1 MLKQTKKTSGRPYR
15 STNQLTVATVAIIAL
30 TGMGYVISQT
40 DAGLAHTSTAPGVN
54 HLNQGTSG
62 HTSTYSSTTSPRH
75 PKSDGTNKSLHD
87 SSHLHVRDIADSTTK
102 FWSARGGASSTPA
115 TTIVNNYPGLPATST
130 SGDQIHNHF
139 DPNWSMKGV
148 DTNNLWDG
156 LLTAPRSTTVQ
167 KRGTG
172 QTTEALSDIEHLQ
185 IQRQHPYV
193 MVDYDGQSNGSYV
206 VDLWVNKTDFNTKPI
221 RLQLYDFCHSAID
234 EYVSSDNVRTVL
246 RLQYGTGGNR
256 GSSLILTGPEAAYP
270 GTVHG
275 NTQATAACTHPGAQL
290 IEVDIKASD
299 IQRRPQ
305 ATKTLRVSSS
315 DTSEYER
322 YKLMFTGQY
331 RRNNQWFSMYGSG
344 SADGWKYTNLFKVN
358 AVSGSTT
365 VAKSFITFRGNGYS
379 QAVPGIR
386 PGGVNN
392 AKTANANPNAAKIM
406 ARRWGIG
413 FIVAPQRCDA
423 SPALIPSNHP
433 NHKLRIYDAD
443 YYGRT
448 RPDLYNASPNNGLP
462 KYDAGGNLQPAS
474 QTHLHIFSTSLDNYR
489 KSGFNWFGS
498 NNWLSATD
506 NTARN
511 ATSASLGNPTGARL
525 LSNIDYFGHAVQQAA
540 GQENTWTDIGQQ
552 INYTFRK
559 GNVYLI
565 AFSNIDASN
574 DVTFHLPFRHQH
586 ALEECNTEIE
596 ITSPTDSSPCVV
608 RFKNVKLNHNINP
621 LYGYQG
627 QLSLRRKTTPLTLP
641 YSASHGGSTYAYTKK
656 YKEVTNSSA
665 QQIINLYNNHYFWNQ
680 IDQIMN
686 DPPSGVN
693 GLDRQ
698 PLQLVSIKL
707 DHYYSTVANYNSD
720 NSTAFTSTPSA
731 ANRQIAFPLV
741 DIKGNPITKET
752 CVVTDPVGEV
762 IFTRSGNKCDVNLSK
777 VSFTINGVRPTELR
791 LSVIDTSNSN
801 TAITTI
807 PDAGGN
813 ISRPTLEF
821 QQSSG
826 PSDNV
831 VGNSRIFS
839 LEKPT
844 ATILAKLRN
853 NQLNYQWTHYKLNG
867 TWTPFRFPIN
877 IPKATGYA
885 SAVSGLGS
893 SDCTSQAQNSPAGCN
908 TRPTI
913 DSSSRSYAKYDS
925 DSFDQN
931 NTSDHDR
938 FLPLQLTSDSASHTL
953 QTSWYQRGPTIRRT
967 VIPKVQQ
974 WRDVFV
980 GTEYEYSRPAG
991 WFFASEV
998 EDGWIPVPNSN
1009 RPRMERRR
1017 IWVDGAPQEI
1027 SWDSQSEQRQSVQ
1040 ITPSQFAITP
1050 SDITNMLT
1058 TTGSDTEQVLADAT
1072 NYPVTLNF
1080 QYNPSSRRSLLV
1092 SGTTPIELLQPSPAS
1107 VTTST
1112 LPDGTPSNY
1121 GYKLGPNSVRQT
1133 DVAARLVFTHI
1144 KIHDGTLNNDGTLKY
1159 VEDDPVRASESHVHE
1174 ALRINPASSISGL
1187 VKQSERLGTLD
1198 SKYGTGQGN
1207 NAASWKVSFNVPPSR
1222 QQEGI
1227 HKYQWEIKWRLYIS
1241 EFLAWEK
1248 SAPGYTAP
1256 FLTPPDFTTPA
1267 PPQSGLNSPPNPYL
1281 GDNGNGHY
1289 DGRDASARSGT
1300 GRRFWTYFE
1309 GTYTTCSRTLAVK
1322 KPICRVTNLSHTPWA
1337 KKRFNASSENA
1348 TTNRVRQDDVFPVG
1362 GSPGYQHSSL
1372 QFTNNGGI
1380 QLQTTINQY
1389 PSFTITRTTPYS
1401 NTGIPPNYYSTLTA
1415 SKPPDD
1421 KSQTININGG
1431 TASYEEEENAINYP
1445 GQFKSTWTPN
1455 WSSDAKGQIHN
1466 GSRGYKGR
1474 SGGQTA
1480 WIGEELKSSACTGS
1494 GNLSADFFI
1503 YAEPPSCEVVR
1514 TAIEIGDPAPIIKV
1528 TIVNPNDAP
1537 MRIDNAKYKVST
1549 INHATNS
1556 NVNVQTGAIAFSTP
1570 SDRIVP
1576 ASSSLTL
1583 TAPADTFQ
1591 QNGQTNTGYGQF
1603 SAYKHDFI
1611 WGLQTSM
1618 GTEVWVSQH
1627 INGSNNVDDYTN
1639 VRKTWFEDRAANPN
1653 QEFIRPTEASR
1664 VSDGVQCKQTL
1675 RVVYVSFFKVY
1686 GGDVAVGGHFG
1697 SGGRHDA
1704 CEAGQNI
1711 VGTGLRDNEGAIL
1724 AYSHNK
1730 ATWGAS
1736 ADQHLRGASTQYAV
1750 KAAKE
1755 VFGFLSAGPKNA
1767 GFLTRSGDPEPKKGL
1782 TFAND
1787 EATLAFGGNFGQP
1800 SCLPNYWSRKEQ
1812 ATPDTPPNPWSGK
1825 LDLGKSSANSNPDND
1840 WRITTSGQQSLFHRG
1855 NLGIINSA
1863 TNQILNPA
1871 TTGTP
1876 PTHNTFKRTIYVE
1889 GDISIEDDI
1898 KLDNDHWKHP
1908 DESSY
1913 IFLIAKGGNIYI
1925 DPSVQRIDAVL
1936 VAYPDDLNNT
1946 QTATGGRIYTCQT
1959 STRSI
1964 QAHATQTSRN
1974 PYMCRN
1980 QLRINGGVVAQKL
1993 HLGRLTHDTLI
2004 WSEPDNVPTAYDA
2017 FIRDENCNA
2026 PCDRTTVNLNKTAAP
2041 AEIFAFLPEF
2051 IMGTP
2056 ADLPNAEDWIH
2067 AVDSTSIVPLNF

>member
-30 TGMGYVISQT
+30 TGMGYFISHT

-54 HLNQGTSG
+54 HLNQGSTG
-62 HTSTYSSTTSPRH
+62 NAHTTTYSTTTSPRH
-75 PKSDGTNKSLHD
+75 PKSDGANKNLHD
-87 SSHLHVRDIADSTTK
+87 GGHLHVRDIADSTAS
-102 FWSARGGASSTPA
+102 FWAVRSGTPVPA
-115 TTIVNNYPGLPATST
+115 TNIVNNYPGLPATST
-130 SGDQIHNHF
+130 SGDQINNHF
-139 DPNWSMKGV
+139 DPNWLMTGV

-156 LLTAPRSTTVQ
+156 LLTAPRNTTIQ
-167 KRGTG
+167 KRGAG

-185 IQRQHPYV
+185 ILRQHPYV
-193 MVDYDGQSNGSYV
+193 MIDYDGQSNGSYI
-206 VDLWVNKTDFNTKPI
+206 VDLWVNKADFNTKPV

-234 EYVSSDNVRTVL
+234 EHVSSDNVRTVL
-246 RLQYGTGGNR
+246 RLQYGTGGNK

-270 GTVHG
+270 GTLHG
-275 NTQATAACTHPGAQL
+275 NAQATAACTHPGAQL
-290 IEVDIKASD
+290 IEIDIKASD

-322 YKLMFTGQY
+322 YKLIFTGQY

-358 AVSGSTT
+358 AVGGSAT
-365 VAKSFITFRGNGYS
+365 VAKSLITFRNNGYS

-392 AKTANANPNAAKIM
+392 AKTANANPNATKIM

-433 NHKLRIYDAD
+433 SHKLRIYDAD

-462 KYDAGGNLQPAS
+462 KYNAGGNLQPAS

-489 KSGFNWFGS
+489 KANFNWFGS
-498 NNWLSATD
+498 DNWLSDTD

-511 ATSASLGNPTGARL
+511 VASASLGNPTGARL
-525 LSNIDYFGHAVQQAA
+525 LSNIDYFGHAVQQAT
-540 GQENTWTDIGQQ
+540 GRENTWTDIGQQ

-627 QLSLRRKTTPLTLP
+627 QISLRRKTTPLALP
-641 YSASHGGSTYAYTKK
+641 YSASYSGSTYTYTKK
-656 YKEVTNSSA
+656 YKETTNSNT
-665 QQIINLYNNHYFWNQ
+665 QQIIDLYNNHYFWNQ
-680 IDQIMN
+680 INQIMN

-693 GLDRQ
+693 SLDKQ
-698 PLQLVSIKL
+698 PLQLASIKL
-707 DHYYSTVANYNSD
+707 DNYYSTVANYNSD

-752 CVVTDPVGEV
+752 CVVTDPVGEI

-791 LSVIDTSNSN
+791 LTVLDASN
-801 TAITTI
+801 TAITNV
-807 PDAGGN
+807 GGT
-813 ISRPTLEF
+813 SSTVTREF
-821 QQSSG
+821 QQNSS
-826 PSDNV
+826 PNDNV
-831 VGNSRIFS
+831 IGNSRIFS
-839 LEKPT
+839 LVFNSDHPPT
-844 ATILAKLRN
+844 SILTKLRN

-867 TWTPFRFPIN
+867 TWTAFRFPIN
-877 IPKATGYA
+877 IPKASGYA

-893 SDCTSQAQNSPAGCN
+893 SDCTSQGQSMPSNCAIQATVKNGYTSPQRAYLSNQDWNDNPNITNPTLSSNPAAFTTSTTWTERGREEPKVRTAQ
-908 TRPTI
+908 RP
-913 DSSSRSYAKYDS
+913 
-925 DSFDQN
+925 
-931 NTSDHDR
+931 
-938 FLPLQLTSDSASHTL
+938 
-953 QTSWYQRGPTIRRT
+953 IRRT
-967 VIPKVQQ
+967 RRVVDPANTTSTYENTDTGAIESGLRSPPAEGN
-974 WRDVFV
+974 WRWVS
-980 GTEYEYSRPAG
+980 TQTAYRTQEYIDWEDRPPVTVKRDDEVSKTATIAIKANKFQVDSTKIMNLLGIYS
-991 WFFASEV
+991 S
-998 EDGWIPVPNSN
+998 DGI
-1009 RPRMERRR
+1009 
-1017 IWVDGAPQEI
+1017 
-1027 SWDSQSEQRQSVQ
+1027 
-1040 ITPSQFAITP
+1040 
-1050 SDITNMLT
+1050 L
-1058 TTGSDTEQVLADAT
+1058 SDTSQVLADASS
-1072 NYPVTLNF
+1072 YPVKLRFT
-1080 QYNPSSRRSLLV
+1080 Y
-1092 SGTTPIELLQPSPAS
+1092 TP
-1107 VTTST
+1107 TTSALSALRIGGHSAT
-1112 LPDGTPSNY
+1112 VTGDNP
-1121 GYKLGPNSVRQT
+1121 LGPNAGHYGFYSTNNKFLTLT
-1133 DVAARLVFTHI
+1133 DTAARLVFT
-1144 KIHDGTLNNDGTLKY
+1144 KIEIDGHDSGALTTIIRPDTPGVDN
-1159 VEDDPVRASESHVHE
+1159 E
-1174 ALRINPASSISGL
+1174 LRINNPGNAQNRTYTFGTYPA
-1187 VKQSERLGTLD
+1187 
-1198 SKYGTGQGN
+1198 KYGTSNPQN
-1207 NAASWKVSFNVPPSR
+1207 RSRWKVSFNVNPVR
-1222 QQEGI
+1222 AQEGI
-1227 HKYQWEIKWRLYIS
+1227 HVYKWKIHWRLYVS
-1241 EFLAWEK
+1241 EKLQWIP
-1248 SAPGYTAP
+1248 SAPGYTKP
-1256 FLTPPDFTTPA
+1256 RWPSDRQKQPPHPA
-1267 PPQSGLNSPPNPYL
+1267 YLPKYL
-1281 GDNGNGHY
+1281 GNDDTNR
-1289 DGRDASARSGT
+1289 RDPNS
-1300 GRRFWTYFE
+1300 RRFWTYFE
-1309 GTYTTCSRTLAVK
+1309 GTYTACSRTLAVQ
-1322 KPICRVTNLSHTPWA
+1322 KPICRVTNLPHTPWA
-1337 KKRFNASSENA
+1337 KKRFNATSENA
-1348 TTNRVRQDDVFPVG
+1348 TTGRTRQDNVFPVG

-1380 QLQTTINQY
+1380 ELTTTANQY
-1389 PSFTITRTTPYS
+1389 PSFTIARITPYS
-1401 NTGIPPNYYSTLTA
+1401 NTGIPPNDYSTLTS
-1415 SKPPDD
+1415 SKPPDV
-1421 KSQTININGG
+1421 KVQTIAIDGG

-1455 WSSDAKGQIHN
+1455 WSSNAKATRYT
-1466 GSRGYKGR
+1466 GSTSTPW
-1474 SGGQTA
+1474 SGD
-1480 WIGEELKSSACTGS
+1480 ELLSSACTGS
-1494 GNLSADFFI
+1494 GNLSANFFI

-1549 INHATNS
+1549 ANHSTNPPT
-1556 NVNVQTGAIAFSTP
+1556 NVDVQTGAITFSTP

-1591 QNGQTNTGYGQF
+1591 KNGQTNTGYGEF
-1603 SAYKHDFI
+1603 SAYRHDFI

-1627 INGSNNVDDYTN
+1627 INGGNNVDDYTN
-1639 VRKTWFEDRAANPN
+1639 VRKTWFEDRAAQPN

-1730 ATWGAS
+1730 AKWGAT
-1736 ADQHLRGASTQYAV
+1736 ADQHLRGASTQHAV

-1755 VFGFLSAGPKNA
+1755 VFGFLSAGPKYA

-1812 ATPDTPPNPWSGK
+1812 ATPNTPPSGWSGK
-1825 LDLGKSSANSNPDND
+1825 LDLGKSTTANNPDND

-1855 NLGIINSA
+1855 DLKIKNSA

-1871 TTGTP
+1871 TGTP
-1876 PTHNTFKRTIYVE
+1876 LVHNTFKRTIYVE
-1889 GDISIEDDI
+1889 GNISIEDDI

-1946 QTATGGRIYTCQT
+1946 QTATGGHIYTCQT
-1959 STRSI
+1959 LTRTI
-1964 QAHATQTSRN
+1964 QAHAAQTSRN

-2026 PCDRTTVNLNKTAAP
+2026 PCNRTTVNLNKTAAP